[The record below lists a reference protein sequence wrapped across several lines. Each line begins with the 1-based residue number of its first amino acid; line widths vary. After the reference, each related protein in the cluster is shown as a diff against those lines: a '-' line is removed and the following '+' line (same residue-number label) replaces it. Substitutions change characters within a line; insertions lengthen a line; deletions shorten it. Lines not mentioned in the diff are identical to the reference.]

1 MTISDND
8 LRDEVLRKF
17 SSQRLLDE
25 LERRGTLLHTS
36 WLTEFREAN
45 LSRLPRFGHGDLHD
59 PNAWGPMKWGCALAG
74 EVGELCNVLK
84 KYERQL
90 PSDPKPDDLYVAIG
104 EEIAD
109 VLTYLDL
116 LAAWFDIQLAPVA
129 ITKFNRVSQR
139 AGFPERL

>member
-1 MTISDND
+1 MTNPI
-8 LRDEVLRKF
+8 LQTAL
-17 SSQRLLDE
+17 SQCTNSELLDE
-25 LERRGTLLHTS
+25 LRRRGIHGS
-36 WLTEFREAN
+36 WLKVFREAN
-45 LSRLPRFGHGDLHD
+45 LSRLPRFGHGDLRD
-59 PNAWGPMKWGCALAG
+59 PNAWSPMKWGCALAG

-90 PSDPKPDDLYVAIG
+90 PSDPKPDDLYGSVC

-116 LAAWFDIQLAPVA
+116 LAAWFDVDLARVA
-129 ITKFNRVSQR
+129 TIKFNKVSQR